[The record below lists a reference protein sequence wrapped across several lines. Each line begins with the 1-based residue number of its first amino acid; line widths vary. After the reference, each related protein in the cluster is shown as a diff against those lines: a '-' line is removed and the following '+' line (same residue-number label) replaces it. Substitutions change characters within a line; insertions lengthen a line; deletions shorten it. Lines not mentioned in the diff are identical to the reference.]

1 MLETASSPC
10 AYRTMVVTDAT
21 PLVVCLV
28 LFVVACIALAVTAAI
43 LYRRYNALLK
53 LCTEKGSVHA
63 TVSAISPSS
72 SSASTPQRDNSP
84 AALLHR
90 RMNSRS
96 SEGGLS
102 VSILEAHHG
111 SEASDMSGGGSPRT
125 PSFGSEYS
133 DSSPTTRTR
142 SAGSI
147 FQRESAM
154 RKDLGAMLEQATA
167 DIAALQE
174 VGARDGGASSSKRS
188 TSAESRSG
196 GRGRADSLGS
206 LSTTLGKC
214 LALFSEADSWDS
226 DQQMEKRILTRR
238 VSDNA
243 LNAQ

>member
-1 MLETASSPC
+1 MAT
-10 AYRTMVVTDAT
+10 TDTT

-28 LFVVACIALAVTAAI
+28 LFVVACIALAATAAI

-53 LCTEKGSVHA
+53 LSTEQGSVHA
-63 TVSAISPSS
+63 DAHTVAAISPSA

-96 SEGGLS
+96 SDGGLS
-102 VSILEAHHG
+102 VSILEAHG
-111 SEASDMSGGGSPRT
+111 SDASDMSGGGSPRT

-133 DSSPTTRTR
+133 DSSPTTRSR

-174 VGARDGGASSSKRS
+174 VGAGDGGASSGSKRS
-188 TSAESRSG
+188 NSAESRSG

>member
-1 MLETASSPC
+1 MAT
-10 AYRTMVVTDAT
+10 TDTT

-28 LFVVACIALAVTAAI
+28 LFVVACIALAATAAI

-53 LCTEKGSVHA
+53 LSTEQGSVHA
-63 TVSAISPSS
+63 DAHTVAAISPSA

-96 SEGGLS
+96 SDGGLS
-102 VSILEAHHG
+102 VSILEAHG
-111 SEASDMSGGGSPRT
+111 SDASDMSGGGSPRT

-133 DSSPTTRTR
+133 DSSPTTRSR

-174 VGARDGGASSSKRS
+174 VGAGDCGASSSSGSKRS
-188 TSAESRSG
+188 NSAESRSG

>member
-1 MLETASSPC
+1 MAT
-10 AYRTMVVTDAT
+10 TDTT

-28 LFVVACIALAVTAAI
+28 LFVVACIALAATAAI

-53 LCTEKGSVHA
+53 LSTEQGSVHA
-63 TVSAISPSS
+63 DARTVSAISPSAS
-72 SSASTPQRDNSP
+72 SASSASTPQRDNSP

-96 SEGGLS
+96 SDGGLS
-102 VSILEAHHG
+102 VSILEAHG
-111 SEASDMSGGGSPRT
+111 SDASDMSGGGSPRT

-133 DSSPTTRTR
+133 DSSPTTRSR

-174 VGARDGGASSSKRS
+174 VGAGDGGASSGSKRS
-188 TSAESRSG
+188 NSAESRSG

>member
-1 MLETASSPC
+1 MAT
-10 AYRTMVVTDAT
+10 TDTT

-28 LFVVACIALAVTAAI
+28 LFVVACIALAATAAI

-53 LCTEKGSVHA
+53 LCTEKRSVHA
-63 TVSAISPSS
+63 DARRTVSAISPYA

-96 SEGGLS
+96 SDGGLS
-102 VSILEAHHG
+102 VSILEAHG
-111 SEASDMSGGGSPRT
+111 SDASDMSGGGSPRT

-133 DSSPTTRTR
+133 DSSPTTRSR

-174 VGARDGGASSSKRS
+174 VGAGDGGASSGSKRS
-188 TSAESRSG
+188 NSAESRSG